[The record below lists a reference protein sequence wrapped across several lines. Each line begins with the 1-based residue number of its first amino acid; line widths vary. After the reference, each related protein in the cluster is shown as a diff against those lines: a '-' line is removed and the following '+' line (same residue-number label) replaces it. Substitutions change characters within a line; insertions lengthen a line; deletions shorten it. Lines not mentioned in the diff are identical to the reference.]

1 MGVMFPNYQFVD
13 PRNDRTV
20 LISKSSYLVAGF
32 LGPAYVL
39 FKSGPGKLVQ
49 SLGWSFGCAVGTLA
63 FVVKGLP
70 YVPGDLQ
77 IVALVVGIPI
87 VFVLHSVKTVGLVRR
102 SLRQRGWTFQRPI
115 NLSVRVPRE
124 RYVGQNDGQ
133 QHHNAHALSLPWYL
147 SNAADA
153 SDQMRR
159 AQS

>member
-1 MGVMFPNYQFVD
+1 MFPNYQFVD

-20 LISKSSYLVAGF
+20 LISKIAGF

-49 SLGWSFGCAVGTLA
+49 SLGWSLGCAVGSA
-63 FVVKGLP
+63 AGP
-70 YVPGDLQ
+70 
-77 IVALVVGIPI
+77 
-87 VFVLHSVKTVGLVRR
+87 SE
-102 SLRQRGWTFQRPI
+102 RPI

-159 AQS
+159 AQSTTSGEQYKVLLMRAYRASASFSAA

>member
-1 MGVMFPNYQFVD
+1 MGGMFPNYQFVD

-20 LISKSSYLVAGF
+20 LISKSSYLVAGL

-49 SLGWSFGCAVGTLA
+49 SLGWSIGCAVGTVA

-77 IVALVVGIPI
+77 IVVLVVGVPM

-102 SLRQRGWTFQRPI
+102 SLRQRGWTFR
-115 NLSVRVPRE
+115 ST
-124 RYVGQNDGQ
+124 D
-133 QHHNAHALSLPWYL
+133 
-147 SNAADA
+147 
-153 SDQMRR
+153 
-159 AQS
+159 